1 MLTEVH
7 EREALMR
14 VREVADELGQ
24 HPATIYRKITAGEIP
39 SVRLGPGRA
48 AIRVPRAEFERWLFS
63 PPPKPPARE
72 ATMGAGSPRGGLEG
86 DAA

>member
-24 HPATIYRKITAGEIP
+24 HPATIYRKVHSGEIP
-39 SVRLGPGRA
+39 SVRLGSGRA
-48 AIRVPRAEFERWLFS
+48 AIRVPRAELERWLHGS
-63 PPPKPPARE
+63 DSQSGSE
-72 ATMGAGSPRGGLEG
+72 A
-86 DAA
+86 AA

>member
-39 SVRLGPGRA
+39 SVRLGSGRA
-48 AIRVPRAEFERWLFS
+48 AIRVPRAEFEQGLHGS
-63 PPPKPPARE
+63 NSQSGSGAAAPPP
-72 ATMGAGSPRGGLEG
+72 SSQGGLEG
-86 DAA
+86 EAA